1 MVYSGLSKK
10 EVLEIYD
17 FVMEKRKEGF
27 GQRKIFNIVKERFNK
42 EINENTIANWIFLNR
57 IPFGGEKTQFKAKKI
72 PKKGEL
78 DNLYTNQ
85 KLSSEKIAIK
95 YKTSCATAIKWLR
108 FYNIKTRSQLESMN
122 TPIVKEELR
131 KKKLKIPIKKFYS
144 LSLEKAY
151 ILGVLCGDGHIHK
164 GMIRLEIR
172 KDEEFIQEFAN
183 CLKKVYGLEFRYKYY
198 GKRDS
203 FVLYASPEYICN
215 DLLRYGKFGVY
226 KWRVPKEIL
235 NCSKEEIIC
244 RFLRG
249 IFDSEGS
256 AGKYLVSMT
265 SINKGGIDD
274 VSLLLEKI
282 GVENRVGFIKRGYHI
297 IYITGKERIKRFRD
311 KVGFTI
317 KRKQDKLLEV
327 ENVRSYKRN

>member
-17 FVMEKRKEGF
+17 FVMKKRKEEF
-27 GQRKIFNIVKERFNK
+27 GQRRIFNMVKEKFNK
-42 EINENTIANWIFLNR
+42 EINESTIANWIFLNR
-57 IPFGGEKTQFKAKKI
+57 IPFGSEKTWFKAKEM
-72 PKKGEL
+72 PKRRTL
-78 DNLYTNQ
+78 YDLYTEQ
-85 KLSSEKIAIK
+85 KLSSEKISEV
-95 YKTSCATAIKWLR
+95 YNVSCATVIKWLNS
-108 FYNIKTRSQLESMN
+108 YNIKARSHLESMN
-122 TPIVKEELR
+122 TSIIKEELR
-131 KKKLKIPIKKFYS
+131 KKKLKIPTKEFYL
-144 LSLEKAY
+144 LSPEKAY

-164 GMIRLEIR
+164 GMVRLEIR
-172 KDEEFIQEFAN
+172 KDEEFIREFAN

-203 FVLYASPEYICN
+203 FVLYASPESVCD

-226 KWRVPKEIL
+226 KWEVPKEIL

-244 RFLRG
+244 GFLKG

-265 SINKGGIDD
+265 SINKKGVED

-282 GVENRVGFIKRGYHI
+282 GVQNTVGFIKRGYHI

-317 KRKQDKLLEV
+317 KRKQKRLLEV
-327 ENVRSYKRN
+327 